1 MGDQR
6 LDDLLWAHLSF
17 KRKLRAELLGDGG
30 PPDLQS
36 LVELALVVAEAASY
50 VLADRERVRG
60 VLARV
65 RELAYSAGEDVD
77 DELIRLSRALTRV
90 VSEAVE
96 EAMGASRG
104 P

>member
-1 MGDQR
+1 MGGQR

-17 KRKLRAELLGDGG
+17 KRKLRAELLGDAGS
-30 PPDLQS
+30 PDLQS

-50 VLADRERVRG
+50 VLADRERVQG
-60 VLARV
+60 ILARV
-65 RELAYSAGEDVD
+65 RELAHSAGEDVD

-96 EAMGASRG
+96 EAMGESQG